1 MWKKELRLIHMH
13 IQTIRGNIY
22 SYLRRTNEIVGGVA
36 DESDYTWRFNPLNQ
50 FNTMS
55 EIEMFIIGITEQCNL
70 RCTYCCYSGD
80 YVNNRIHGS
89 HTLTGRDIDVI
100 YDFIQQIAGNRR
112 LRIAF
117 YGGEPLLQY
126 QLIQYAIIR
135 GRERWGNNVDFSIST
150 NGVLLN
156 NEKNEWLSINSVEL
170 AISIDG
176 TKVFHNKHRVDIM
189 GNGSYERV
197 YSALSHIKETYP
209 EYIPCVLLQMTL
221 VAFSDIIQIAREWN
235 SDGLL
240 KSFVLSNIHGLSP
253 NFINGVKTVDYEET
267 KQLYLH
273 ILDAYEKHQDW
284 VVFKIFLDECLAYWK
299 DRPII
304 DAGQSVPMAT
314 CMPINS
320 KIYIDSQMQIGICE
334 KVADKY
340 RIGNVKNGIDW
351 KRANEIVE
359 EYYHKRVERC
369 KYCPA
374 IRMCDMCLTA
384 VEYSD
389 EQWDISCHNER
400 VYAQIFMFLYCEM
413 AERGL
418 IK

>member
-1 MWKKELRLIHMH
+1 MGLK
-13 IQTIRGNIY
+13 
-22 SYLRRTNEIVGGVA
+22 
-36 DESDYTWRFNPLNQ
+36 F
-50 FNTMS
+50 
-55 EIEMFIIGITEQCNL
+55 FII
-70 RCTYCCYSGD
+70 
-80 YVNNRIHGS
+80 
-89 HTLTGRDIDVI
+89 
-100 YDFIQQIAGNRR
+100 
-112 LRIAF
+112 
-117 YGGEPLLQY
+117 
-126 QLIQYAIIR
+126 
-135 GRERWGNNVDFSIST
+135 
-150 NGVLLN
+150 
-156 NEKNEWLSINSVEL
+156 
-170 AISIDG
+170 
-176 TKVFHNKHRVDIM
+176 KHRVDIM

-284 VVFKIFLDECLAYWK
+284 VVLKIFLDECLAYWK

-389 EQWDISCHNER
+389 EQWDILCHNER